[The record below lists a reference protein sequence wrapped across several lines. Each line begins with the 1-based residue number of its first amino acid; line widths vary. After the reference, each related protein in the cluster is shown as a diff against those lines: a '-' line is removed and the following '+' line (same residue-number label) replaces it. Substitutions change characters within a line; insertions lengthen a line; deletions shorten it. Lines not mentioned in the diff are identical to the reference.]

1 MQKLDEDSII
11 QNEVTHYHYQIPFKS
26 SVRHYHTNQPRKD
39 DDDVQQQSNSSMGK
53 LHQMNKNHLTQS
65 NEERLS
71 TPNHVLSSL
80 SSLDFSKKAGDNFND
95 LVGTRCWTWR
105 PLVWKRIRHSMLK
118 NLVVEESKKNSFYT
132 QSERGTN
139 GCFILFKMATK
150 IKAYKVSLYSD

>member
-1 MQKLDEDSII
+1 MD
-11 QNEVTHYHYQIPFKS
+11 
-26 SVRHYHTNQPRKD
+26 
-39 DDDVQQQSNSSMGK
+39 K

-118 NLVVEESKKNSFYT
+118 NLVVQVLKHIHKVRERNRDT
-132 QSERGTN
+132 QIVLYYSN
-139 GCFILFKMATK
+139 GNNLTTRLQELVYILTHLGQLPFTLFTQ
-150 IKAYKVSLYSD
+150 IT